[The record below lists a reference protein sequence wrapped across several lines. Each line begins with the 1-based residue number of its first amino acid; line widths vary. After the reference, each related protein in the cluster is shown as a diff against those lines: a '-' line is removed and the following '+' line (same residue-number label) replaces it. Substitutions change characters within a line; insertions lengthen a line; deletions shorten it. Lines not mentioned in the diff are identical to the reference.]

1 MGVVGTT
8 PRVSGADPGGA
19 LVVVVVSGKR
29 GLKAPTR
36 AVMERLDAPVV
47 ASFANLWDRP
57 FATYPSARGDR
68 RHMVG
73 FFMGF
78 PISPEACIAA
88 KDTSL
93 DAMLYA
99 EGAALAANPWAA
111 RCLAGGN

>member
-1 MGVVGTT
+1 
-8 PRVSGADPGGA
+8 
-19 LVVVVVSGKR
+19 
-29 GLKAPTR
+29 
-36 AVMERLDAPVV
+36 
-47 ASFANLWDRP
+47 
-57 FATYPSARGDR
+57 
-68 RHMVG
+68 MVG